1 MRVKLQPLANPIL
14 KKRYHTN
21 TLRQKRGGYPLL
33 TIKNQL
39 QMFKKNLLFSAAIS
53 AALVANAQDST
64 SANPLNISGF
74 VDVFYR
80 YDFAKTGAN
89 TRTAFTSNYNSFG
102 LGMASVKLDK
112 TLGKVGFVADLGFG
126 QRAKEFSY
134 NDNGITAAVKQ
145 LYITYAPTDNFK
157 LTAGSWATH
166 VGYELVDAPANRNY
180 SMSYMFTYGPYFHT
194 GLKAEYTFGKSGV
207 MVGIANPTDYK
218 LTSNPPRMFLAQF
231 FTGSKNDK
239 LKAYL
244 NYVGGKSTDS
254 TRSSQFDLVVLG
266 TVTDKFSVGFNGT
279 VASSAAKESGKFTD
293 GQSWWGSALYLNVD
307 PSPKFGLTLRSELF
321 SDEKMLLLAGLGG
334 GTVFANTLSGNIHLG
349 PVTVIPELRLDSG
362 SKSVFFDKD
371 GGATKSAFS
380 ALVAAVYKF

>member
-1 MRVKLQPLANPIL
+1 
-14 KKRYHTN
+14 
-21 TLRQKRGGYPLL
+21 
-33 TIKNQL
+33 
-39 QMFKKNLLFSAAIS
+39 MFKKNLVCAVAFSAAIGAS
-53 AALVANAQDST
+53 AQDST

-74 VDVFYR
+74 VDVYYR
-80 YDFAKTGAN
+80 YDFAKTAAN
-89 TRTAFTSNYNSFG
+89 TRTAFNSSYNSFG

-145 LYITYAPTDNFK
+145 LYMTYSPTENLK

-166 VGYELVDAPANRNY
+166 VGYELVDAPGNRNY

-194 GLKAEYTFGKSGV
+194 GVKAEYSFGKSGV
-207 MVGIANPTDYK
+207 MVGLANPTDFK
-218 LTSNPPRMFLAQF
+218 LTDNPPRMFLGQF
-231 FTGSKNDK
+231 YTGTKNDK

-254 TRSSQFDLVVLG
+254 TRGGQFDLVVLG

-279 VASSAAKESGKFTD
+279 VASSTAKVRGKFAD
-293 GQSWWGSALYLNVD
+293 ASAWWGSAVYLNLD
-307 PSPKFGLTLRSELF
+307 PSPKFGITLRSELF
-321 SDEKMLLLAGLGG
+321 SDEKMLLPLAGLGG
-334 GTVFANTLSGNIHLG
+334 GTVFANTLSGNVHLG
-349 PVTVIPELRLDSG
+349 AITVIPELRLDNG
-362 SKSVFFDKD
+362 SKKVFFDKD
-371 GGATKSAFS
+371 GGSTKSAFS